1 MIMPLPRT
9 LPELLQWTWP
19 EIEPWYQDLASRELT
34 AENVLRWLADWSL
47 LKEQTSEMYNRL
59 YVATTVNTADAEAGR
74 RFKIYLDE
82 IYPAASAAE
91 QILKE
96 KLLASELEP
105 TGFELYLRN
114 IHAEANLFRQ
124 VNLPLLAEEQK
135 LNTEYDKIVGAQT
148 VIWEDREV
156 TLSQL
161 RPVYQN
167 PDRAVRERAWRL
179 ATERQLADRESINAL
194 WVQYLSLRR
203 QLAANADFEDYR
215 AYRWQQLL
223 RFDYTPADC
232 FQFQRAIEDV
242 VIPAAR
248 QIYERRRRRLEV
260 ESLRP
265 WDLEVDPLGRPPL
278 RPYQDVAELQSKT
291 SAIFHQ
297 IDSQLGS
304 YFDAMVSERLLDL
317 ENRKHKA
324 PGGYCTSFAVIRR
337 PFIFMNAVGVHSD
350 VQTLLHESGH
360 AFHVF
365 ETQYI
370 PHVDQRSTGS
380 EFAEVASMTMELLA
394 APYLNSENGGFYD
407 EVDAARARMEHLE
420 KAILFWPYMAV
431 VDAFQHWVYSN
442 PDAAVDPAQCDAQ
455 WAALWKRFM
464 PGVDWTGLEQEMMTG
479 WHLKLHIHQLPFY
492 YVEYGLAQLGAV
504 QVWRNALDDQAQSV
518 ANYRRALALGGT
530 AAIPELFA
538 AAGAKFAFDA
548 GTLRSAV
555 NLIEATIDKLNSH

>member
-431 VDAFQHWVYSN
+431 VDAFQHWVYLN

-479 WHLKLHIHQLPFY
+479 WHRKLHIHQLPFY